1 MSKDITLSEEM
12 RIRMISGIDKVADA
26 VKVTLG
32 PKGRNI
38 IMYQKASLQG
48 TEYSD
53 PMQKGAH
60 ALVTNDGVTIAKAV
74 ILPDPIENIGA
85 ELLKEAAVKT
95 NETAGDGTTT
105 ATILT
110 QAILKPGLRNL
121 AAGAHPL
128 ALRDGLNGAADI
140 VQKKLAEIARPV
152 ETQKQISHV
161 AAISCED
168 ESMGAMIGEAI
179 YRVGLEGVVE
189 VADSGKAETSIEVLE
204 GIVFEKGF
212 LSPLMATD
220 KDQTYAELRNPYIL
234 ICEGTISNVQDLLP
248 ILIEVAKA
256 DSPCLIIS
264 DGVEGEAMALIL
276 KNKVEGDMDIV
287 CVTAPFYGEGREWRM
302 DDMAVQTGATYI
314 TKKLGL
320 SLRDAKLDMLG
331 TAEYVKVTKNQTVIT
346 GAAGDP
352 EIVEK
357 RIQELKHMV
366 ETTDYEFNKKRY
378 EERLAKFVSGVA
390 KVDVGGRTET
400 ELWEKKMRAEDAV
413 NAARAAFEEGIVP
426 GGGIAFLSLIPAVRS
441 YADTLTGDE
450 RTGAEILASA
460 LEAPARQIAENAG
473 LDGSAVIG
481 TLKEQKLGIGFDAA
495 NGDYIDMIEAGIIDP
510 VKVSRMALAAAV
522 SVSSTLLTGEA
533 SVYDHV
539 DEKPIFDASNIK

>member
-1 MSKDITLSEEM
+1 MSRDIIFSEEM
-12 RIRMISGIDKVADA
+12 RNRMISGIDKVADA

-32 PKGRNI
+32 PKGRNV

-53 PMQKGAH
+53 PMSRGAH

-74 ILPDPIENIGA
+74 ILPDPIENMGA

-95 NETAGDGTTT
+95 NDTAGDGTTT

-110 QAILKPGLRNL
+110 QSILKSGLRNL

-128 ALRDGLNGAADI
+128 ALRDGLNGAAE
-140 VQKKLAEIARPV
+140 VAQKMLGEIARPI
-152 ETQKQISHV
+152 ETQEQISRV

-168 ESMGAMIGEAI
+168 VDLGSMIGEAI
-179 YRVGLEGVVE
+179 YRVGLEGVCE
-189 VADSGKAETSIEVLE
+189 VADSGKAQTSVEVLE

-212 LSPLMATD
+212 LSPLMATN

-248 ILIEVAKA
+248 ILIEVAES
-256 DSPCLIIS
+256 DRPCLIIS
-264 DGVEGEAMALIL
+264 DGVEGEAMSLIL

-302 DDMAVQTGATYI
+302 DDMSVQTGATYI

-320 SLRDAKLDMLG
+320 SLREATLDMLG

-346 GAAGDP
+346 GAGGDP

-357 RIQELKHMV
+357 RIQELKHLV
-366 ETTDYEFNKKRY
+366 ESTDYEFNKKRY

-390 KVDVGGRTET
+390 KIDVGGRTET

-413 NAARAAFEEGIVP
+413 NAARAAFEEGVVA
-426 GGGIAFLSLIPAVRS
+426 GGGVAFLSLIPAVRS
-441 YADTLTGDE
+441 YADTLSGDKK
-450 RTGAEILASA
+450 TGAEILLKA

-473 LDGSAVIG
+473 LDGSEIVG
-481 TLKEQKLGIGFDAA
+481 KLLGQAGNIGFDAE
-495 NGDYIDMIEAGIIDP
+495 NGNYIDMLEAGIIDP

-533 SVYDHV
+533 GVYDHV
-539 DEKPIFDASNIK
+539 DEKPVFDASNIK